1 MYSEEKR
8 SSSLAKFLS
17 EYDYVLLDTCSLME
31 DGFPNFMDTLA
42 ASKEYW
48 KDGLRVVI
56 LEECIKELKKHC
68 GNNEKNE
75 ARIGAK
81 RALKILR
88 HNKWHGK
95 TIEILKGV
103 TEGDFADQ
111 AITQKIVELR
121 IKNKILVITQDK
133 TLTSDLLKLNK
144 LDSQHGRYLDV
155 YKIMPNGELARNF
168 GEIYTGKLENKNNNS
183 KKTPSVKKDIVT
195 KENKKDPLSELDHR
209 LNSILKD
216 PQVKA
221 NKKIAVIDDAIKTLT
236 KYSDEDKKSF
246 SYKEER
252 LLKEKEQLLNNVEP
266 KLEKP
271 KLEAEVKKDIKNIS
285 NSSRVYYDNG
295 NNPSEAIYKLAQRI
309 AVLIRDDSV
318 AYFPMI
324 HGPLDLTTKN
334 IELISKETSSLKPGE
349 KKIYENNGNS
359 LIISHEFGH
368 FRASFAY
375 GKTAQN
381 TPKKEDNAKKPPKTD
396 PKSEQIKEEKK
407 AINTEAKREKVSS
420 KKENK
425 KSKKEE
431 KTDAIN
437 TVSKAPSKKKDS
449 KKNKKESSP
458 IHLNPIGENLTY
470 VNNAVLPEGVSLEV
484 IEPLMY
490 RPFKKSGTPK
500 KASSKKSVSKKEAE
514 APSKAKSAPKK
525 EKAKSSKKGEVASLE
540 SKKENAKS
548 NKFSSKETKKKENP
562 ELLLEAKAAELR
574 LNANINNPTYPLS
587 NKLDDLN
594 KQLGYLKKLSTKEKK
609 ELKLS
614 TKDIQDKIKELHK

>member
-155 YKIMPNGELARNF
+155 YKITPNGDLARNF
-168 GEIYTGKLENKNNNS
+168 GEIYTGKLENS
-183 KKTPSVKKDIVT
+183 KKTPGVKKEIVT
-195 KENKKDPLSELDHR
+195 KESKKDPLSELDHR

-221 NKKIAVIDDAIKTLT
+221 NKKIAVIDDAIKTLG
-236 KYSDEDKKSF
+236 KYSEEDKKSF
-246 SYKEER
+246 SYKEDR
-252 LLKEKEQLLNNVEP
+252 LLKEKEKLLNNAEA
-266 KLEKP
+266 KIEKP
-271 KLEAEVKKDIKNIS
+271 KLEAETRKDIQKPS
-285 NSSRVYYDNG
+285 DSSRVYYDNG

-309 AVLIRDDSV
+309 TVLIRDDSV

-324 HGPLDLTTKN
+324 HGPLDLTAKD
-334 IELISKETSSLKPGE
+334 IELISKETSFLKPGE

-368 FRASFAY
+368 FRASFTY

-381 TPKKEDNAKKPPKTD
+381 AHKKEDNAKKPSKIEPN
-396 PKSEQIKEEKK
+396 SEQIKVESKK
-407 AINTEAKREKVSS
+407 INSETKTEKVSS
-420 KKENK
+420 KKKDK

-431 KTDAIN
+431 KEDAP
-437 TVSKAPSKKKDS
+437 KAVNKTPSKKIGS
-449 KKNKKESSP
+449 KKKEKENAP

-484 IEPLMY
+484 IEPMMY
-490 RPFKKSGTPK
+490 RPFKKSDISK
-500 KASSKKSVSKKEAE
+500 KASSKKSVSKKEAG
-514 APSKAKSAPKK
+514 AASKAKSAAKK
-525 EKAKSSKKGEVASLE
+525 EKAKSSKKVEVATSE

-548 NKFSSKETKKKENP
+548 KKPSSKEAKKKENP

-594 KQLGYLKKLSTKEKK
+594 KQLGYLKKLSIKEKK

-614 TKDIQDKIKELHK
+614 TKDIQSKIKELHK